1 MEIINALK
9 NRRSYKFPFEKKEV
23 EKRIIEECIEISQ
36 WAPSAHNSQPWRY
49 IIIDIKEQR
58 LTLVDKMNEKL
69 RKDLKKNGISEEEID
84 IKIKLTREQFLNSPF
99 LILSCM
105 DSSVLYIYPDNERNK
120 NEFILGN
127 LSVASSITYLL
138 ISFQKYGLASCWYSA
153 PLFTREIVISIL
165 NLPKTYYPI
174 AFITVGYPK
183 KKEIKPPNRQP
194 LNKILFISSNFMKN

>member
-23 EKRIIEECIEISQ
+23 EKRIIEQCIEISQ
-36 WAPSAHNSQPWRY
+36 WAPSAHNLQPWRY
-49 IIIDIKEQR
+49 IIIDDKNQR
-58 LTLVDKMNEKL
+58 QTLINKMNEKL
-69 RKDLKKNGISEEEID
+69 REDLKNDCKSEEEIEK
-84 IKIKLTREQFLNSPF
+84 KIELTREQFLNSPF

-105 DSSVLYIYPDNERNK
+105 DSSVLYVYPDNERNN

-138 ISFQKYGLASCWYSA
+138 ISFQKYKLASCWYSA
-153 PLFTREIVISIL
+153 PLFAKEIVSSVL
-165 NLPKTYYPI
+165 NLPINYYPI

-183 KKEIKPPNRQP
+183 KKVIKPPNRQP
-194 LNKILFISSNFMKN
+194 LNKILFFSSNLI

>member
-1 MEIINALK
+1 MKI
-9 NRRSYKFPFEKKEV
+9 KKKV

-36 WAPSAHNSQPWRY
+36 WAPSAHNCQPWRY

-69 RKDLKKNGISEEEID
+69 RKDIKKNGKSEEEIEK
-84 IKIKLTREQFLNSPF
+84 KIKLTREQFLNSPF

-105 DSSVLYIYPDNERNK
+105 DSSVLNIYPDNERNN

-138 ISFQKYGLASCWYSA
+138 ISFQKYKLASCWYSA
-153 PLFTREIVISIL
+153 PLFAREIVSSVL
-165 NLPKTYYPI
+165 NLPKNYYPI

-194 LNKILFISSNFMKN
+194 LNKILYFSADFI